1 LGELRLDPSLRR
13 ELISLII
20 NAGLE
25 EDFIDW
31 LKTQGR
37 THIIG
42 RMDNVPD
49 ELLLVYVREK
59 RLTID
64 EEPALP
70 EKIETGPEVDLYVR
84 GRGVR
89 K

>member
-1 LGELRLDPSLRR
+1 MGELRLDPSFRR

-25 EDFIDW
+25 EDFIEW

-42 RMDNVPD
+42 KMDNVPD

-59 RLTID
+59 KLTV
-64 EEPALP
+64 EEETVIP
-70 EKIETGPEVDLYVR
+70 ERVEAGPEDDLYIKSR
-84 GRGVR
+84 EGRR
-89 K
+89 

>member
-1 LGELRLDPSLRR
+1 MGVLRLDPSIKR

-25 EDFIDW
+25 EDFIEW
-31 LKTQGR
+31 LKIQGR

-42 RMDNVPD
+42 KMDNVPD
-49 ELLLVYVREK
+49 ELILAYVREK
-59 RLTID
+59 RLVI
-64 EEPALP
+64 EEEFVLP
-70 EKIETGPEVDLYVR
+70 EKVEVGPGEDIYVKSKEE
-84 GRGVR
+84 R

>member
-1 LGELRLDPSLRR
+1 MGELRLDPSMKR

-25 EDFIDW
+25 EDFIEW
-31 LKTQGR
+31 LKIQGR

-42 RMDNVPD
+42 KMDNVPD
-49 ELLLVYVREK
+49 ELILTYVKEKKLVVE
-59 RLTID
+59 D
-64 EEPALP
+64 ELILP
-70 EKIETGPEVDLYVR
+70 ETIEMGPGEDIYVKSR
-84 GRGVR
+84 ATR

>member
-1 LGELRLDPSLRR
+1 LGELRLDPSFRR

-42 RMDNVPD
+42 KMDNVPD

-59 RLTID
+59 KLTVE
-64 EEPALP
+64 EEPVLP
-70 EKIETGPEVDLYVR
+70 EKVEAGPGDDLYVKSR
-84 GRGVR
+84 EGRR
-89 K
+89 